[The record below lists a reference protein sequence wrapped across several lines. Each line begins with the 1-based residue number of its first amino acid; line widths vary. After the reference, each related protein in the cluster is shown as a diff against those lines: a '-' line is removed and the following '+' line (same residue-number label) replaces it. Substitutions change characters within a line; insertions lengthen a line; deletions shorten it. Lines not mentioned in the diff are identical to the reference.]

1 MVAEKYSFSNSNNSK
16 EFLTLL
22 LEMHSANQE
31 DPIMLATTINN
42 LCYSF
47 GRISR
52 VSKLLNLGLFVDY
65 ERSLKIWVQTK
76 IVNVMIAKKK

>member
-31 DPIMLATTINN
+31 DPIMLATTIKN
-42 LCYSF
+42 LCHSF
-47 GRISR
+47 GRISK
-52 VSKLLNLGLFVDY
+52 VSKLFEDNKNHLIKHIICRL
-65 ERSLKIWVQTK
+65 
-76 IVNVMIAKKK
+76 

>member
-31 DPIMLATTINN
+31 DPIILATTIKN
-42 LCYSF
+42 LCHSF
-47 GRISR
+47 GRISK
-52 VSKLLNLGLFVDY
+52 VSNLFEDNKL
-65 ERSLKIWVQTK
+65 ITK
-76 IVNVMIAKKK
+76 